1 MTRRDHRTPRLGRLW
16 ICLGL
21 WPVGLAAG
29 VSALADGEKAP
40 VTAADYARWETLAP
54 GASLSPDGKWLAYGI
69 TRGDGK
75 YELRAR
81 ALDPA
86 ADARTQVFP
95 FGGGAVFSDDSR
107 WLAFAVGSADD
118 ERVRN
123 PPSPARPGPS
133 TMKKLGLL
141 NLLTRENATIENV
154 AAFAFSKGGGYL
166 AIHRPVPTPARPNP
180 GATPPTPAPASP
192 AEDKP
197 SPGADLLVRDLTRGA
212 VVSFGNV
219 AAFAWQDRDGGHLL
233 AMVVHA
239 EGDLG
244 RSVQLYDPA
253 TGLLRVLDSGGA
265 SYSGL
270 AWRKDSDDLAA
281 LRARTVPDRQEPT
294 QVVLAWRGV
303 SDPKAQPKTLDP
315 TAAAGFPAD
324 TRVVAARPLKWAST
338 GEVLFIGIKSWTKK
352 APKPADKEAKDAK
365 PAEKDAKPAQKDAEA
380 TKDGKEAKDKPEVS
394 DVEVWHWKDVRIL
407 PEQKLQAERDR
418 RKNDLA
424 AWWLADGAVVPL
436 GRGWAEEVTPLEGG
450 RRALAV
456 NETPHDASRMFGR
469 PYVRCVPHRH
479 PDRRAE
485 GRRRAAGPSHRA
497 EPRGTLCALLPGR
510 AVPRPRRRDG
520 QDRLPDRGPE
530 VLVRRRR
537 RRPPDARAV
546 ALPARGLD
554 QGRRDGPAPRPL
566 RRLGGPSRRLQGDP
580 ADARARGGGR
590 APGRPSRRPPCPTRA
605 SGRGRAPRGDRPG
618 EADLSGGPRR
628 MDQEA
633 GPRRRRRRR
642 RIASSGPSGSTARSP
657 GWSRRSRPRSWRT
670 SSRGSTTPRT
680 SSSPAPR

>member
-21 WPVGLAAG
+21 WLVGLAAG

-75 YELRAR
+75 YEIRAR

-133 TMKKLGLL
+133 SMKKLGLL
-141 NLLTRENATIENV
+141 NLSTRENATIENV

-180 GATPPTPAPASP
+180 GETPYPGPRIPRRGQAIARRRPARPRPDPGGRRLLRQRGRLRLAGQGRRAPARDGRPSPRGTWAGRSSSTTRRPASSACSTPAGTRTPG
-192 AEDKP
+192 
-197 SPGADLLVRDLTRGA
+197 SPG
-212 VVSFGNV
+212 
-219 AAFAWQDRDGGHLL
+219 
-233 AMVVHA
+233 
-239 EGDLG
+239 G
-244 RSVQLYDPA
+244 RTPTTSPPSA
-253 TGLLRVLDSGGA
+253 PKA
-265 SYSGL
+265 
-270 AWRKDSDDLAA
+270 
-281 LRARTVPDRQEPT
+281 VPDRQEPT

-303 SDPKAQPKTLDP
+303 SDPRAEPKTLDP

-324 TRVVAARPLKWAST
+324 TRIVACPAA
-338 GEVLFIGIKSWTKK
+338 EVGQHRRDLFIGIKSWTKK

-365 PAEKDAKPAQKDAEA
+365 PAEKDAKAQKDAEA

-418 RKNDLA
+418 RKKST
-424 AWWLADGAVVPL
+424 WP
-436 GRGWAEEVTPLEGG
+436 PGG
-450 RRALAV
+450 SP
-456 NETPHDASRMFGR
+456 TASSS
-469 PYVRCVPHRH
+469 
-479 PDRRAE
+479 
-485 GRRRAAGPSHRA
+485 PSA
-497 EPRGTLCALLPGR
+497 
-510 AVPRPRRRDG
+510 
-520 QDRLPDRGPE
+520 
-530 VLVRRRR
+530 
-537 RRPPDARAV
+537 
-546 ALPARGLD
+546 
-554 QGRRDGPAPRPL
+554 
-566 RRLGGPSRRLQGDP
+566 
-580 ADARARGGGR
+580 
-590 APGRPSRRPPCPTRA
+590 
-605 SGRGRAPRGDRPG
+605 
-618 EADLSGGPRR
+618 
-628 MDQEA
+628 EA
-633 GPRRRRRRR
+633 GPRRSPPRRR
-642 RIASSGPSGSTARSP
+642 PARL
-657 GWSRRSRPRSWRT
+657 GR
-670 SSRGSTTPRT
+670 
-680 SSSPAPR
+680 